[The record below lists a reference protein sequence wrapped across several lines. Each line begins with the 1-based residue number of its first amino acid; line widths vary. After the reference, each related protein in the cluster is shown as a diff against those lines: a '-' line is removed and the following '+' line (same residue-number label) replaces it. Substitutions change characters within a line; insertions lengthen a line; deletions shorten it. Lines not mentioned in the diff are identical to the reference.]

1 MYFFPFNICS
11 HASNTAAQY
20 TIMAQPEKSQPPLDE
35 LRFCTD
41 IHVPQKTNPTD
52 FGDPLT

>member
-11 HASNTAAQY
+11 HASSTAGQY
-20 TIMAQPEKSQPPLDE
+20 TTMAQPEKSQPPLDE